1 MTKMT
6 YEEIA
11 DELWRARLAIDHVLA
26 NEDQCQGQLWEAND
40 ALVKALALAEAHQDV
55 VKAAARMIRHIDAE
69 HKTTR
74 TTGGPYQL
82 AADNLRL
89 SLAFIL
95 NPNGD
100 AE

>member
-1 MTKMT
+1 MTEQHILNEL
-6 YEEIA
+6 YRAQA
-11 DELWRARLAIDHVLA
+11 DLEKA
-26 NEDQCQGQLWEAND
+26 Q
-40 ALVKALALAEAHQDV
+40 ALVYAYQDV
-55 VKAAARMIRHIDAE
+55 LKAASRMIRHIDAE

-100 AE
+100 AV